1 MRVSSQTNIMDTDN
15 IDDELILDATD
26 DLSSHDVGSRSPSP
40 GSVCFRTPQQSVAY
54 ITQGHTGAVPQI
66 QTYAGPTQVV
76 GNVQW
81 AQQQQPPA
89 PTPLSI
95 APQPQPPSAHWVYI
109 DFYARD
115 PDSTPAN
122 HFLTSTNAIAPAG
135 HWCTNLMFF
144 TKLLKWGAAVINK
157 SYPYKLFKSEGYEVL
172 LRKPEFLY
180 YYKDNDDLTLSLFR
194 FNHPMSA
201 AIRAEAPPPFPMS
214 NGQQP
219 FTKIT
224 AYVDLEFRYTPR
236 RQIGVGDPMIRD
248 ILQSIQK
255 AKEQWVLEANKGT
268 APMGSASTSTTP
280 TPTPVGLQEPERPQG
295 KETGRQHARAE
306 TPHQRVDRKR
316 NHPDLRQELERRT
329 DDRSAR
335 TYKMRP
341 N

>member
-1 MRVSSQTNIMDTDN
+1 
-15 IDDELILDATD
+15 
-26 DLSSHDVGSRSPSP
+26 
-40 GSVCFRTPQQSVAY
+40 
-54 ITQGHTGAVPQI
+54 
-66 QTYAGPTQVV
+66 
-76 GNVQW
+76 
-81 AQQQQPPA
+81 
-89 PTPLSI
+89 
-95 APQPQPPSAHWVYI
+95 
-109 DFYARD
+109 
-115 PDSTPAN
+115 
-122 HFLTSTNAIAPAG
+122 
-135 HWCTNLMFF
+135 
-144 TKLLKWGAAVINK
+144 
-157 SYPYKLFKSEGYEVL
+157 
-172 LRKPEFLY
+172 
-180 YYKDNDDLTLSLFR
+180 
-194 FNHPMSA
+194 MSA

-268 APMGSASTSTTP
+268 SPMGSASTTTASTL
-280 TPTPVGLQEPERPQG
+280 TPVGLQEPERPQG
-295 KETGRQHARAE
+295 KETGRAHARAE
-306 TPHQRVDRKR
+306 TPHQRLDRKR